1 LAEVCA
7 LQAEVKQLQLRVVG
21 KGVQIANRTFQLFD
35 EVKTWVTTHLSNHCY
50 GLFIDRVS
58 VFEFFTHGHNDAET
72 TYSSFYSQHRT
83 SFHSS
88 YKARTASSIQNLLP
102 TVFGKMDSNVDT
114 TDALPALKSP
124 DKWDSN
130 DGDTGL
136 CYQISRNMGDVEF
149 QLQETI
155 ATVLGPYA
163 EAQHIT
169 QECLH

>member
-35 EVKTWVTTHLSNHCY
+35 EVKTWV
-50 GLFIDRVS
+50 
-58 VFEFFTHGHNDAET
+58 VFKFFTHGHNDAET
-72 TYSSFYSQHRT
+72 AYSSFYSQHRT

-88 YKARTASSIQNLLP
+88 YKARMASSIQNLLP
-102 TVFGKMDSNVDT
+102 TEYGKMESNVDT
-114 TDALPALKSP
+114 TNALPALKSL

-130 DGDTGL
+130 DGGL

-155 ATVLGPYA
+155 ATVPGPYA